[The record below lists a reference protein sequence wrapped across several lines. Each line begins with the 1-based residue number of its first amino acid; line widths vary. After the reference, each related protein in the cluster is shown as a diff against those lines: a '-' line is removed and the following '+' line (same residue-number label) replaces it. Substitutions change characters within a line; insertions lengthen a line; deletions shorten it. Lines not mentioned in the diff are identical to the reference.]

1 MKAKL
6 IALAGLLLLG
16 ACAKEKP
23 IDGQDAGGK
32 QVTIRVS
39 VPEAATRVAFTPE
52 DGKLALSW
60 EEDDCIRVTSG
71 STSNVFTLSRIIS
84 AHEAEFTGTEV
95 PGSSFEILFPGT
107 YANWDEA
114 DDDRAIPAQHGNGS
128 TSHLRYK
135 AFIDEV
141 DTYTDIAL

>member
-1 MKAKL
+1 MKAKY

-39 VPEAATRVAFTPE
+39 VPEADTRVAFTPV

-60 EEDDCIRVTSG
+60 EEGDCLRVTSG
-71 STSNVFTLSRIIS
+71 STSHIFTLSRIIS

-107 YANWDEA
+107 
-114 DDDRAIPAQHGNGS
+114 
-128 TSHLRYK
+128 
-135 AFIDEV
+135 
-141 DTYTDIAL
+141 